1 MLYALICRDKPDHLS
16 VRMENRPAHVDH
28 LKSLG
33 DGLWAAGPLLADDN
47 ETMIG
52 SLIVIETEDRATVD
66 AFAANDPYAK
76 AGLFESVSIAPWKKV
91 LP

>member
-1 MLYALICRDKPDHLS
+1 MLFALICHDKPDHVH
-16 VRMENRPAHVDH
+16 VRMENRPAHVEH

-33 DGLWAAGPLLADDN
+33 DTLFAAGPLLADDN

-52 SLIVIETEDRATVD
+52 SLVVIEADTKADVETFATS
-66 AFAANDPYAK
+66 DPYAV
-76 AGLFESVSIAPWKKV
+76 AGLFESVTITPWKKV